1 MQGRATDIMLFLSL
15 EKLFEAAKLAT
26 GGDKLEK
33 AYRHLQVLLN
43 HLQDEIS
50 RQKNNAKTI
59 QDLEGFITQ

>member
-33 AYRHLQVLLN
+33 AYRHLQILLNHLQVLLN

-50 RQKNNAKTI
+50 WQENNA
-59 QDLEGFITQ
+59 